1 MSEPDFA
8 ALRSGV
14 EQHTRLPDFDD
25 VAARGRR
32 RLRRRRLSTTLW
44 SLAAMIVCLPGLAY
58 IGLVLASNSDRPGVM
73 QIAIANGGNADA
85 SNTTITLPA
94 PAGKVTTRL
103 IAAGGVDLAHAYGLI
118 DACRDNAC
126 SLQLIS
132 LGNDASTERIGLLR
146 SDPSDTLA
154 SARVVALD
162 RTDVMV
168 SAEIG
173 NSIGPVA
180 QTLSL
185 GPIFAAKRPS
195 TSVEPVQVAALGKI
209 EEASGGDGKIHPI
222 PHQPKLSSINL
233 AGNDHGWWVTG
244 DDPGTGELAVS
255 LSRDQGATWHTTAL
269 GVVPET
275 GEQPAL
281 ATADGTNVYVL
292 VRSGGQMLLIRSSD
306 GGQTWA
312 APIPEASW
320 TTTDDFG
327 LITPNDGS
335 VGVWLSGGGD
345 TVSYRRSTDQ
355 GATFMP
361 VTGSAAPAGRVVT
374 ITGGYVTL
382 GANPTISND
391 GRTWHRITIPF
402 VPPN

>member
-1 MSEPDFA
+1 MTEPDFA

-73 QIAIANGGNADA
+73 QIAIANGGNDDA

-94 PAGKVTTRL
+94 PAAKVTARL
-103 IAAGGVDLAHAYGLI
+103 IAAGGVDLTHAYGLI
-118 DACRDNAC
+118 DACRGNAC

-132 LGNDASTERIGLLR
+132 LGNDVSTERIRLLR

-162 RTDVMV
+162 RTDVMI
-168 SAEIG
+168 SAEVG

-185 GPIFAAKRPS
+185 GPIFGAKRPT

-209 EEASGGDGKIHPI
+209 EEASGDGKIRPI
-222 PHQPKLSSINL
+222 AHQPKLSSINL
-233 AGNDHGWWVTG
+233 ASKDHGWWVTG
-244 DDPGTGELAVS
+244 DDPGTGELNVS
-255 LSRDQGATWHTTAL
+255 LSHDQGATWHTTEL

-312 APIPEASW
+312 PPIPEASW
-320 TTTDDFG
+320 TTTDDYG
-327 LITPNDGS
+327 LITPSDGS
-335 VGVWLSGGGD
+335 VGVWLSGGAD

-355 GATFMP
+355 GATFLP
-361 VTGSAAPAGRVVT
+361 VTASSAPAGRVVT
-374 ITGGYVTL
+374 IAGGYVTL

-391 GRTWHRITIPF
+391 GHTWHRITIPF
-402 VPPN
+402 VPPD